1 MSNYAD
7 SNRGGSRPRSGG
19 HSDRPARLRSTSGNS
34 GASQGARRGYRS
46 GQGTS
51 PDRRDGQRPYRS
63 NRNYRTI
70 NGHDTGYSLRQ
81 RGINFSGRKGG
92 LLSNLD
98 QRSLLIL
105 AGGIIALLILIF
117 AISSCVRGCAS
128 GTAKKNN
135 STSSVNSQDARVSAS
150 ASPDITSKL
159 TPALDNA
166 DSLYKI
172 AKNADKYK
180 DSRLI
185 DLAVNEPDA
194 IKFVLTYPDADHT
207 SGAYEDTVEKG
218 TYPLLFNWDS
228 RWGNVDFGDGAL
240 GVTGSAP
247 TSLAMAYMGLTGK
260 TDQTPATIA
269 KAIADAGADS
279 GDTGMAT
286 SFFDKGI
293 STVGLSV
300 TSMEVSKDNL
310 HSILGNGSP
319 ALVQVKDDSLTATAH
334 WILVIGYGN
343 DGSLVVYDPTSSAV
357 SSHSWDAGTISSSAS
372 ALYSVGAASQGDT
385 GDGSSDNNDN
395 NSDTSNTDE
404 NTSSQTDT
412 GNESSNQ

>member
-7 SNRGGSRPRSGG
+7 SNRGGSRPRSSGY
-19 HSDRPARLRSTSGNS
+19 SDRPSRLRSTSGNS
-34 GASQGARRGYRS
+34 GAGQGARRGYRS
-46 GQGTS
+46 GQGPS
-51 PDRRDGQRPYRS
+51 NDRRGGQRPYRS

-128 GTAKKNN
+128 GAGKKNN

-180 DSRLI
+180 DSRMI
-185 DLAVNEPDA
+185 DLAVNEPNA

-218 TYPLLFNWDS
+218 TYPLLFDWDS

-240 GVTGSAP
+240 GVTGSGP

-286 SFFDKGI
+286 SFFDKSI

-319 ALVQVKDDSLTATAH
+319 ALVQVKDDSLTTSAH

-357 SSHSWDAGTISSSAS
+357 SSHSWDAGTISSSAN
-372 ALYSVGAASQGDT
+372 ALYSIDVASQGDT

-395 NSDTSNTDE
+395 NSNTSNTDE

>member
-7 SNRGGSRPRSGG
+7 SNRGGSRPRSNGY
-19 HSDRPARLRSTSGNS
+19 SDRPARLRSSSGNS
-34 GASQGARRGYRS
+34 GVGQGARRGYRS
-46 GQGTS
+46 GQSAS
-51 PDRRDGQRPYRS
+51 PDRRGGQRPYRS

-117 AISSCVRGCAS
+117 AISSCVRGCTS
-128 GTAKKNN
+128 GAGKKDN

-180 DSRLI
+180 DSRMV
-185 DLAVNEPDA
+185 DLAVNEPNA

-218 TYPLLFNWDS
+218 SYPLLFNWDS

-240 GVTGSAP
+240 GVTGSGP

-260 TDQTPATIA
+260 TNQTPATIA

-293 STVGLSV
+293 STVGLSI

-319 ALVQVKDDSLTATAH
+319 ALVQVKDDSLTASAH

-372 ALYSVGAASQGDT
+372 ALYSVAAASQGDT

-412 GNESSNQ
+412 GNETSNQ